1 MEFSSYVEVVQD
13 LSKELSSRE
22 RFERLLQ
29 AIRQAIPCDAIALLR
44 LRGDVLE
51 PVVFDGLLPETQ
63 GRRFRLGEHP
73 RLDRIL
79 SSRSVVRFDC
89 DTEMADPYDG
99 LVSDVEGSLHVH
111 DCMGISLYVED
122 SPWGVITL
130 DAMRPGQ
137 FDDVDPQQ
145 QLAAVALTRAV
156 ITAAYRIELLEQK
169 VSHGHSVT
177 AEMNREL
184 AEREIIGRSPAI
196 QSLLQDIETV
206 SQTSLAVLLQGETG
220 VGKEIVARRLHLQ
233 SDRYDEALV
242 QINCAALPENMA
254 EAELFGHTKGAFT
267 GADSARSGRFEL
279 ADKGTLFLDEV
290 GELPLVLQSKLLR
303 VLQEGEI
310 QRMGSDE
317 SIYVDVRIIAATNRD
332 LREEVSSGRFRAD
345 LYHRLSVYPVT
356 VPTLRE
362 RNDDVL
368 MLAEYFLE
376 RDQRRLKVNKLLL
389 TASAREALL
398 RYSWPGNVREL
409 EHVLSRSALRAA
421 RQQNGRRLVQ
431 IGVSELQLSS
441 EDHAGGQG
449 RVTLPSSVKEG
460 DLEELSLKQQLEQ
473 FQRSLIE
480 RALSHAN
487 NNVAE
492 AARSLKVDRSNLLRL
507 IKRLGIALK

>member
-1 MEFSSYVEVVQD
+1 MKFSSYVEVVQD

-29 AIRQAIPCDAIALLR
+29 AIRQSIPCDAIALLR

-79 SSRSVVRFDC
+79 SSRSVVRFDS
-89 DTEMADPYDG
+89 DTDMADPYDG
-99 LVSDVEGSLHVH
+99 LVSNVEGALHVH

-156 ITAAYRIELLEQK
+156 VTAAYRIEQLEQK

-267 GADSARSGRFEL
+267 GAEGARSGRFEL

-290 GELPLVLQSKLLR
+290 GELPLALQSKLLR

-332 LREEVSSGRFRAD
+332 LREEVGAGRFRAD

-356 VPTLRE
+356 VPPLRE
-362 RNDDVL
+362 RNEDVL

-376 RDQRRLKVNKLLL
+376 RDQRRLKVSKLLL
-389 TASAREALL
+389 TTSARDALL

-409 EHVLSRSALRAA
+409 EHLLSRSALRAA
-421 RQQNGRRLVQ
+421 RSQAGRRVVQ
-431 IGVSELQLSS
+431 IGVSELQLST
-441 EDHAGGQG
+441 DDQVDDAGQA
-449 RVTLPSSVKEG
+449 LSQFAAQEG
-460 DLEELSLKQQLEQ
+460 VLEELSLKQQVEQ
-473 FQRSLIE
+473 FQRSMVE
-480 RALSHAN
+480 RALTQSG
-487 NNVAE
+487 NNVAA
-492 AARSLKVDRSNLLRL
+492 AARALKVDRSNMLRL
-507 IKRLGIALK
+507 IKRLGLSLK

>member
-51 PVVFDGLLPETQ
+51 PVVFAGLLPETQ

-89 DTEMADPYDG
+89 DTDMADPYDG
-99 LVSDVEGSLHVH
+99 LVSDVEGALHVH

-206 SQTSLAVLLQGETG
+206 SQTSLAVLLQGETE

-290 GELPLVLQSKLLR
+290 GELPLMLQSKLLR

-317 SIYVDVRIIAATNRD
+317 SIFVDVRIIAATNRD

-362 RNDDVL
+362 RDDDVL

-376 RDQRRLKVNKLLL
+376 RDQRRLKVSKLLL

-421 RQQNGRRLVQ
+421 RQQAGRRLVQ

-441 EDHAGGQG
+441 EDQADGEG
-449 RVTLPSSVKEG
+449 RVTPPSSMEEG
-460 DLEELSLKQQLEQ
+460 ELEALSLKQQLEQ
-473 FQRSLIE
+473 FQRNVIE
-480 RALSHAN
+480 RALSHAD

-507 IKRLGIALK
+507 IKRLGIPLK